1 MVAFAQFG
9 QPGERR
15 IDTLFEQLVI
25 AHDRLVL
32 FPQAVHL
39 GRIEKIGKNEI
50 DYRRGDENRQHHP
63 HEPEKPL
70 AHGQHEP
77 LPEEVVKRVV

>member
-39 GRIEKIGKNEI
+39 GRIEK
-50 DYRRGDENRQHHP
+50 
-63 HEPEKPL
+63 
-70 AHGQHEP
+70 
-77 LPEEVVKRVV
+77 